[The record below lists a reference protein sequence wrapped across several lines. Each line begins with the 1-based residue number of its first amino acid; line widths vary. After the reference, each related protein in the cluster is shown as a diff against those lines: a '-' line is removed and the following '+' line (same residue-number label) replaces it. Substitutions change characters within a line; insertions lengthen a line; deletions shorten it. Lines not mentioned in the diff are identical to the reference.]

1 MMKKGSDLMYKKKIL
16 VCLTALLMLAVVI
29 GIFYY
34 ASYIQNHNHELGGT
48 FVKAFGQTVEECSI

>member
-1 MMKKGSDLMYKKKIL
+1 MYKKKIL